1 MKYAE
6 DGIGQQYED
15 TIDPI
20 QTCQTLQEIVQRL
33 QSEQSSLIERYEWLE
48 AMINH
53 VPDFIYAKDR
63 EGHFLFANRAIVSNN
78 GFRTVED
85 LIGLTDFD
93 IHSSE
98 AARDIAV
105 VERRVME
112 EGTPDLGIEEQRLD
126 GEGWLMMSRVP
137 LRDRSGKVI
146 GIVGASR
153 DISARKRD
161 ERLMK
166 AQATLLRSVALGVE
180 LPDLLAQLK
189 SLLGELLPRRRASVW
204 LDAGLSTAA
213 GGSEHEFAVP
223 ARDGALHGLLV
234 VSADADDDPAL
245 LEFLTGVAQTVG
257 IAIDRHRD
265 AERIAFLAEHDALTG
280 LPNRASLD
288 RRLQALLAA
297 TSDLPRGVAVAFVD
311 LDHFKLVND
320 SLGHAAGDELLK
332 IVAQRIADELGPAGL
347 VSRVGGDE
355 FIVVLTPTPIEFD
368 RRLDHI
374 REAIA
379 MPLHLCGMELRVTS
393 SIGFAC
399 SVEHGMTAAELFANA
414 DMALYRVK
422 ANGRNGVQLF
432 SAALAEEGRHKLAR
446 IEELRRAIERDEF
459 VLHYQ
464 PQRQMLTGKV
474 IGVEALVR
482 WKHPAKGLIP
492 PGDFIPLAEETGLIL
507 AIGEMV
513 LHKACS
519 QARAWQDAGLAPIR
533 IAVNMSARQ
542 FHEPALAGQVA
553 AALAAARLDPQW
565 LEIEVTESLIMQDVE
580 GAIGRMQE
588 LKELGI
594 TLSIDDFGTGYSSLS
609 MLKRFP
615 LSRLKIDRS
624 FIADI
629 PADPG
634 DMAITSAILALAKLL
649 GLEVVAE
656 GVETTDQ
663 ADFLT
668 QAGCD
673 FLQGYLFSRPLPA
686 QEMDAFLLGA

>member
-1 MKYAE
+1 M
-6 DGIGQQYED
+6 
-15 TIDPI
+15 DPI

-33 QSEQSSLIERYEWLE
+33 QTEQSSLVERYEWLE

-63 EGHFLFANRAIVSNN
+63 EGRFLFANRAIVLNN

-93 IHSSE
+93 IHPSE
-98 AARDIAV
+98 AARDIAA

-112 EGTPDLGIEEQRLD
+112 EGRPDLGIEEKRLT

-166 AQATLLRSVALGVE
+166 AQATLLQSVARGIE
-180 LPDLLAQLK
+180 LPDLLVQLK
-189 SLLGELLPRRRASVW
+189 SLLEALLPTRRANVW
-204 LDAGLSTAA
+204 LDAGLSLAA
-213 GGSEHEFAVP
+213 RESEHEFAIP
-223 ARDGALHGLLV
+223 ARDGTLHGLLV
-234 VSADADDDPAL
+234 VGADTTDDAAL
-245 LEFLTGVAQTVG
+245 LEFLTGVAQTIG

-288 RRLQALLAA
+288 RQLQALLGA
-297 TSDLPRGVAVAFVD
+297 TSHLPCGVAVAFVD

-332 IVAQRIADELGPAGL
+332 IVAQRITDELGPAGL

-368 RRLDHI
+368 RRLDEI
-374 REAIA
+374 RAAIA
-379 MPLHLCGMELRVTS
+379 VPLQLCGMELRVTS

-399 SVEHGMTAAELFANA
+399 SIEHGLTAAELFANA

-432 SAALAEEGRHKLAR
+432 SPALAEEGRHKLAR

-482 WKHPAKGLIP
+482 WQHPAKGLVA

-513 LHKACS
+513 LRKACS
-519 QARAWQDAGLAPIR
+519 QARTWQDAGLSPIR

-580 GAIGRMQE
+580 GAIERMRE

-656 GVETTDQ
+656 GVETADQ
-663 ADFLT
+663 ADFLK

-686 QEMDAFLLGA
+686 QEMDMFLLGR